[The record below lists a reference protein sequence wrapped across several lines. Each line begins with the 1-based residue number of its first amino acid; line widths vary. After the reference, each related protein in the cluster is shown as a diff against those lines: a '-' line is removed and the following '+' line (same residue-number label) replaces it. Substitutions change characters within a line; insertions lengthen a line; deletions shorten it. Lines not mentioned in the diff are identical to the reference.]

1 MVMISD
7 AIKTLTPTLA
17 LTLTRWAGGVV
28 KIADAIKTLTPTLAL
43 TLTRWA
49 GGW

>member
-1 MVMISD
+1 M
-7 AIKTLTPTLA
+7 
-17 LTLTRWAGGVV
+17 TRATVAGVEGVTKEVGGGVV